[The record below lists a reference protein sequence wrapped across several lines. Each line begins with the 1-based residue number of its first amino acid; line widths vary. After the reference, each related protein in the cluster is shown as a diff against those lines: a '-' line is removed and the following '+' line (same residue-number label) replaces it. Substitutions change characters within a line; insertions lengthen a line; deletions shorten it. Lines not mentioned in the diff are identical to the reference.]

1 MAELVYEGGGQQYT
15 LRASGPM
22 PIYAGQAPGNIPDS
36 YVIHSFGADL
46 STIDIYECTE
56 TLLASTEFQGQGG
69 NLTSASFSSVG
80 DREGKVFQGRAVYY
94 PEFITESQ
102 LGFNTLLYSC
112 VGRSL

>member
-1 MAELVYEGGGQQYT
+1 MAELIYEGGGQQYT

-22 PIYAGQAPGNIPDS
+22 PIYNSAAAGGVPDS

-80 DREGKVFQGRAVYY
+80 DREGKVFQGRSVHY
-94 PEFITESQ
+94 PDFIREDS
-102 LGFNTLLYSC
+102 LGFNTELYSC
-112 VGRSL
+112 VGRSA